1 MPGVWEIKREDRLHL
16 LVVAMGLGMALYH
29 LLSSQIY
36 LQDAKPTLNTHLGF
50 ALSLIFLDHWRR
62 SHSRLARLSGL
73 LCTILTLACYLYI
86 QVLWQDLELR
96 AYFNTT
102 PDLVVGVILVGLVL
116 EATRRDFGW
125 LLPVLTLLITLY
137 PVVGHDLPE
146 PFRCSSL
153 DLDQTISNLG
163 IGLQNGIFGI
173 VLPTSANY
181 LFLFVLF
188 GGILQEIGGTEFF
201 MLLAKKISGK
211 MQGGPGVMAVVSSSL
226 VGSITGSAAANVAI
240 TGSFTIPLMKKAGY
254 RPSQAA
260 AIEAAASN
268 GGQITPPVMGIVA
281 FGMAGITG
289 IPYLEIISMALLPAL
304 LYFWATGLYVYLRAG
319 QLGICRQTNE
329 DVSTRHLLVALPSFA
344 TPVFSHFN
352 PFD

>member
-1 MPGVWEIKREDRLHL
+1 M
-16 LVVAMGLGMALYH
+16 
-29 LLSSQIY
+29 
-36 LQDAKPTLNTHLGF
+36 
-50 ALSLIFLDHWRR
+50 
-62 SHSRLARLSGL
+62 
-73 LCTILTLACYLYI
+73 
-86 QVLWQDLELR
+86 
-96 AYFNTT
+96 
-102 PDLVVGVILVGLVL
+102 GLVL

-125 LLPVLTLLITLY
+125 LLPVLTLLTVLY
-137 PVVGHDLPE
+137 PVVGHTLPE
-146 PFRCSSL
+146 PFRCTSL

-211 MQGGPGVMAVVSSSL
+211 VQGGPGVMAVLSSAL

-289 IPYLEIISMALLPAL
+289 IPYLKIISMALLPAL

-319 QLGICRQTNE
+319 QLGISGQANE
-329 DVSTRHLLVALPSFA
+329 KVSTRQLLMALPSFA
-344 TPVFSHFN
+344 TPFLAILILLIRGFSVSYVAFWAIVASLLVSASSALARGERIDLESYVMGGPEPALAPTAAPTVLDQPLGRLTVDEIDPDEGHAVIDRAVAKQQTLLFVE
-352 PFD
+352 PQV